1 MSKSK
6 ILVVCPTDW
15 ERTEIAKPELRSQ
28 FEFLICCG
36 ELHDSIGL
44 WNALRFDARSYLLD
58 IASRYR
64 DQKITGVLGTGDYP
78 GCIFSAFLA
87 QQLGLP
93 APSPREAV
101 LLSHKYYSRQHQR
114 QRVPEATPE
123 FAQIDPF
130 HPQKPASLDYP
141 FFVKPVKGTMSIRA
155 QMVRDADSFRRAV
168 RLSLRDQLRG
178 WTLLSPYAQLLR
190 LYQSAPIPAYSFI
203 AEAPLRGVQVTVDGF
218 VQNRVSTVMGITDS
232 IMYPGTMSFRRFEY
246 PSSLP
251 KSVQNRMIEIANRLM
266 SGCDFDH
273 SCYNIEMFYDDQ
285 DDSISIIEINPR
297 MSYQFSDLFAQVD
310 GVSSFS
316 VQLALATGIPVIW
329 RRGQGPF
336 QVAASFVERLFHDAK
351 VVSIPDENALA
362 NVEHRF
368 PGTHIKIL
376 CAAGERLSDHD
387 QDVGSYRYCII
398 NMAAQS
404 SQELQDHYEQV
415 TALLPF
421 VFA

>member
-15 ERTEIAKPELRSQ
+15 ERTEIAKPELRSR

-36 ELHDSIGL
+36 ELQDSIGL
-44 WNALRFDARSYLLD
+44 WNALRFDVRSYLMG
-58 IASRYR
+58 IAARY
-64 DQKITGVLGTGDYP
+64 QGQEIAGVLGTGDYP
-78 GCIFSAFLA
+78 GCMFSAFLA
-87 QQLGLP
+87 QQLDVL
-93 APSPREAV
+93 APSPRAAV
-101 LLSHKYYSRQHQR
+101 LLSHKYYSRQHQ
-114 QRVPEATPE
+114 QRLVPEATPQ
-123 FAQIDPF
+123 FAPIDPF
-130 HPQKPASLDYP
+130 YPRKPASLDYP
-141 FFVKPVKGTMSIRA
+141 FFVKPVKGTMSLRA
-155 QMVRDADSFRRAV
+155 QMVHDEDSLHRAV
-168 RLSLRDQLRG
+168 RLTLRDQLRG
-178 WTLLSPYAQLLR
+178 WSLLSPYAQLLR
-190 LYQSAPIPAYSFI
+190 LYHPSPIPVYSFI

-218 VQNRVSTVMGITDS
+218 VQNRISTVMGITDS

-251 KSVQNRMIEIANRLM
+251 KSVQNRMIDIANRLM

-273 SCYNIEMFYDDQ
+273 SCYNIEMFYDDH

-316 VQLALATGIPVIW
+316 VQLALATGRPVIW
-329 RRGQGPF
+329 QRGQGPF
-336 QVAASFVERLFHDAK
+336 QVAASFVQRLFHDAK

-362 NVEHRF
+362 RVEHRF

-376 CAAGERLSDHD
+376 CAAGERLSDHN

-404 SQELQDHYEQV
+404 PKELHDHYEQV